1 MIIEKS
7 KNLPSGLSSFKS
19 KADKLDV
26 GKLVPVPND
35 LSKLSDAVKILLKKT
50 YIMLR
55 LPMLKILYL
64 ILLT

>member
-7 KNLPSGLSSFKS
+7 KKLPSGLSSLKS

-26 GKLVPVPND
+26 DKLVPVPND
-35 LSKLSDAVKILLKKT
+35 LSKLSDAVKMLLKKT
-50 YIMLR
+50 YITLR
-55 LPMLKILYL
+55 LPMLKIKYL